1 MSFFKK
7 QDSDDRLS
15 LFLRLV
21 VYLSASLA
29 GLATVFIVGYIL
41 LKGIPFLRPELFS
54 WTYNSENV
62 SMLPALLNTILMAIL
77 ALLIALPIGIGASV
91 YLTEYAKSGNPLVTV
106 VRLATETLSGI
117 PSVIYGLFGALF
129 FVKFLNLGLSIVAG
143 AATLSIMIL
152 PLIMRTTEEA
162 LLSVEDGYR
171 EGSFAIGAGK
181 LRTIFQVVLPSAL
194 PGIFSG
200 VVLAFPYIVWEI
212 WKFISPA
219 LMPNEKKN
227 SIFYINAI
235 WILFMTGVLTGYFL
249 ILPFAINFGLLFK
262 VSDNIVQLFDL
273 SDYTTLFLQVTMGM
287 GVVFLFPIAVY
298 ILTSIGILTPKFLR
312 TYRRHAIVL
321 IMVVAAIITP
331 ADVLSMMAAALP
343 LVLLYEISV
352 VMSNI
357 IYKKMQKKST

>member
-1 MSFFKK
+1 VSFFKK

-91 YLTEYAKSGNPLVTV
+91 YLTEYAKSGNPLITV

-129 FVKFLNLGLSIVAG
+129 FVKFLNLGLSIIAG

-171 EGSFAIGAGK
+171 EGSFALGAGK

-200 VVLAFPYIVWEI
+200 VVLALGRVIGESAALIFTAGTVAEVAKSLTSSGRTLAVHMYL
-212 WKFISPA
+212 ISGEGIYVNQTYA
-219 LMPNEKKN
+219 T
-227 SIFYINAI
+227 AV
-235 WILFMTGVLTGYFL
+235 ILL
-249 ILPFAINFGLLFK
+249 ILVIVMNLL
-262 VSDNIVQLFDL
+262 SEW
-273 SDYTTLFLQVTMGM
+273 
-287 GVVFLFPIAVY
+287 IANK
-298 ILTSIGILTPKFLR
+298 LGRNK
-312 TYRRHAIVL
+312 H
-321 IMVVAAIITP
+321 
-331 ADVLSMMAAALP
+331 
-343 LVLLYEISV
+343 E
-352 VMSNI
+352 
-357 IYKKMQKKST
+357 

>member
-129 FVKFLNLGLSIVAG
+129 FVKYLNLGLSIIAG

-171 EGSFAIGAGK
+171 EGSFALGAGK

-200 VVLAFPYIVWEI
+200 VVLALGRVIGESAALIFTAGTVAEVAKSLTSSGRTLAVHMYL
-212 WKFISPA
+212 ISGEGIYVNQTYA
-219 LMPNEKKN
+219 T
-227 SIFYINAI
+227 AV
-235 WILFMTGVLTGYFL
+235 ILL
-249 ILPFAINFGLLFK
+249 ILVIVMNLL
-262 VSDNIVQLFDL
+262 SEW
-273 SDYTTLFLQVTMGM
+273 
-287 GVVFLFPIAVY
+287 IANK
-298 ILTSIGILTPKFLR
+298 LGRNK
-312 TYRRHAIVL
+312 H
-321 IMVVAAIITP
+321 
-331 ADVLSMMAAALP
+331 
-343 LVLLYEISV
+343 E
-352 VMSNI
+352 
-357 IYKKMQKKST
+357 

>member
-129 FVKFLNLGLSIVAG
+129 FVKFLNLGLSIIAG
-143 AATLSIMIL
+143 AATLSIIIL

-171 EGSFAIGAGK
+171 EGSFALGAGK

-200 VVLAFPYIVWEI
+200 VVLALGRVIGESAALIFTAGTVAEVAKSLTSSGRTLAVHMYL
-212 WKFISPA
+212 ISGEGIYVNQTYA
-219 LMPNEKKN
+219 T
-227 SIFYINAI
+227 AV
-235 WILFMTGVLTGYFL
+235 ILL
-249 ILPFAINFGLLFK
+249 ILVIVMNLL
-262 VSDNIVQLFDL
+262 SEW
-273 SDYTTLFLQVTMGM
+273 
-287 GVVFLFPIAVY
+287 IANK
-298 ILTSIGILTPKFLR
+298 LGRNK
-312 TYRRHAIVL
+312 H
-321 IMVVAAIITP
+321 
-331 ADVLSMMAAALP
+331 
-343 LVLLYEISV
+343 E
-352 VMSNI
+352 
-357 IYKKMQKKST
+357 

>member
-41 LKGIPFLRPELFS
+41 LKGIPFLSPELFS

-129 FVKFLNLGLSIVAG
+129 FVKFLNLGLSIIAG

-171 EGSFAIGAGK
+171 EGSFALGAGK

-200 VVLAFPYIVWEI
+200 VVLALGRVIGESAALIFTAGTVAEVAKSLTSSGRTLAVHMYL
-212 WKFISPA
+212 ISGEGIYVNQTYA
-219 LMPNEKKN
+219 T
-227 SIFYINAI
+227 AV
-235 WILFMTGVLTGYFL
+235 ILL
-249 ILPFAINFGLLFK
+249 ILVIVMNLL
-262 VSDNIVQLFDL
+262 SEW
-273 SDYTTLFLQVTMGM
+273 
-287 GVVFLFPIAVY
+287 IANK
-298 ILTSIGILTPKFLR
+298 LGRNK
-312 TYRRHAIVL
+312 H
-321 IMVVAAIITP
+321 
-331 ADVLSMMAAALP
+331 
-343 LVLLYEISV
+343 E
-352 VMSNI
+352 
-357 IYKKMQKKST
+357 

>member
-77 ALLIALPIGIGASV
+77 ALLIALPIGIGASI

-129 FVKFLNLGLSIVAG
+129 FVKFLNLGLSIIAG

-171 EGSFAIGAGK
+171 EGSFALGAGK

-200 VVLAFPYIVWEI
+200 VVLALGRVIGESAALIFTAGTVAEVAKSLTSSGRTLAVHMYL
-212 WKFISPA
+212 ISGEGIYVNQTYA
-219 LMPNEKKN
+219 T
-227 SIFYINAI
+227 AV
-235 WILFMTGVLTGYFL
+235 ILL
-249 ILPFAINFGLLFK
+249 ILVIVMNLL
-262 VSDNIVQLFDL
+262 SEW
-273 SDYTTLFLQVTMGM
+273 
-287 GVVFLFPIAVY
+287 IANK
-298 ILTSIGILTPKFLR
+298 LGRNK
-312 TYRRHAIVL
+312 H
-321 IMVVAAIITP
+321 
-331 ADVLSMMAAALP
+331 
-343 LVLLYEISV
+343 E
-352 VMSNI
+352 
-357 IYKKMQKKST
+357 

>member
-171 EGSFAIGAGK
+171 EGSFALGAGK

-200 VVLAFPYIVWEI
+200 VVLALGRVIGESAALIFTAGTVAEAAKSLTSSGRTLAVHMYL
-212 WKFISPA
+212 ISGEGIYVNQTYA
-219 LMPNEKKN
+219 T
-227 SIFYINAI
+227 AV
-235 WILFMTGVLTGYFL
+235 ILL
-249 ILPFAINFGLLFK
+249 ILVIVMNLL
-262 VSDNIVQLFDL
+262 SEW
-273 SDYTTLFLQVTMGM
+273 
-287 GVVFLFPIAVY
+287 IANK
-298 ILTSIGILTPKFLR
+298 LGRNK
-312 TYRRHAIVL
+312 H
-321 IMVVAAIITP
+321 
-331 ADVLSMMAAALP
+331 
-343 LVLLYEISV
+343 E
-352 VMSNI
+352 
-357 IYKKMQKKST
+357 

>member
-1 MSFFKK
+1 VSFFKK

-129 FVKFLNLGLSIVAG
+129 FVKFLNLGLSIIAG

-171 EGSFAIGAGK
+171 EGSFALGAGK

-200 VVLAFPYIVWEI
+200 VVLALGRVIGESAALIFTAGTVAEVAKSLTSSGRTLAVHMYL
-212 WKFISPA
+212 ISGEGIYVNQTYA
-219 LMPNEKKN
+219 T
-227 SIFYINAI
+227 AV
-235 WILFMTGVLTGYFL
+235 ILL
-249 ILPFAINFGLLFK
+249 ILVIVMNLL
-262 VSDNIVQLFDL
+262 SEW
-273 SDYTTLFLQVTMGM
+273 
-287 GVVFLFPIAVY
+287 IANK
-298 ILTSIGILTPKFLR
+298 LGRNK
-312 TYRRHAIVL
+312 H
-321 IMVVAAIITP
+321 
-331 ADVLSMMAAALP
+331 
-343 LVLLYEISV
+343 E
-352 VMSNI
+352 
-357 IYKKMQKKST
+357 

>member
-41 LKGIPFLRPELFS
+41 LRGIPFLRPELFS
-54 WTYNSENV
+54 WTYNSENI

-171 EGSFAIGAGK
+171 EGSFALGAGK

-200 VVLAFPYIVWEI
+200 VVLALGRVIGESAALIFTAGTVAEVAKSLTSSGRTLAVHMYL
-212 WKFISPA
+212 ISGEGIYVNQTYA
-219 LMPNEKKN
+219 T
-227 SIFYINAI
+227 AV
-235 WILFMTGVLTGYFL
+235 ILL
-249 ILPFAINFGLLFK
+249 ILVIVMNLL
-262 VSDNIVQLFDL
+262 SEW
-273 SDYTTLFLQVTMGM
+273 
-287 GVVFLFPIAVY
+287 IANK
-298 ILTSIGILTPKFLR
+298 LGRNK
-312 TYRRHAIVL
+312 H
-321 IMVVAAIITP
+321 
-331 ADVLSMMAAALP
+331 
-343 LVLLYEISV
+343 E
-352 VMSNI
+352 
-357 IYKKMQKKST
+357 

>member
-171 EGSFAIGAGK
+171 EGSFALGAGK

-200 VVLAFPYIVWEI
+200 VVLALGRVIGESAALIFTAGTVAEVAKSLTSSGRTLAVHMYL
-212 WKFISPA
+212 ISGEGIYVNQTYA
-219 LMPNEKKN
+219 T
-227 SIFYINAI
+227 AV
-235 WILFMTGVLTGYFL
+235 ILL
-249 ILPFAINFGLLFK
+249 ILVIVMNLLSEWIANK
-262 VSDNIVQLFDL
+262 LGRNVSAQ
-273 SDYTTLFLQVTMGM
+273 
-287 GVVFLFPIAVY
+287 
-298 ILTSIGILTPKFLR
+298 
-312 TYRRHAIVL
+312 
-321 IMVVAAIITP
+321 
-331 ADVLSMMAAALP
+331 
-343 LVLLYEISV
+343 
-352 VMSNI
+352 
-357 IYKKMQKKST
+357 

>member
-129 FVKFLNLGLSIVAG
+129 FVKFLNLGLSIIAG

-171 EGSFAIGAGK
+171 EGSFALGAGK
-181 LRTIFQVVLPSAL
+181 LRTIFQVVLPSVL

-200 VVLAFPYIVWEI
+200 VVLALGRVIGESAALIFTAGTVAEVAKSLTSSGRTLAVHMYL
-212 WKFISPA
+212 ISGEGIYVNQTYA
-219 LMPNEKKN
+219 T
-227 SIFYINAI
+227 AV
-235 WILFMTGVLTGYFL
+235 ILL
-249 ILPFAINFGLLFK
+249 ILVIVMNLL
-262 VSDNIVQLFDL
+262 SEW
-273 SDYTTLFLQVTMGM
+273 
-287 GVVFLFPIAVY
+287 IANK
-298 ILTSIGILTPKFLR
+298 LGRNK
-312 TYRRHAIVL
+312 H
-321 IMVVAAIITP
+321 
-331 ADVLSMMAAALP
+331 
-343 LVLLYEISV
+343 E
-352 VMSNI
+352 
-357 IYKKMQKKST
+357 

>member
-117 PSVIYGLFGALF
+117 PSVIYGWFGALF

-171 EGSFAIGAGK
+171 EGSFALGAGK

-200 VVLAFPYIVWEI
+200 VVLALGRVIGESAALIFTAGTVAEVAKSLTSSGRTLAVHMYL
-212 WKFISPA
+212 ISGEGIYVNQTYA
-219 LMPNEKKN
+219 T
-227 SIFYINAI
+227 AV
-235 WILFMTGVLTGYFL
+235 ILL
-249 ILPFAINFGLLFK
+249 ILVIVMNLL
-262 VSDNIVQLFDL
+262 SEW
-273 SDYTTLFLQVTMGM
+273 
-287 GVVFLFPIAVY
+287 IANK
-298 ILTSIGILTPKFLR
+298 LGRNK
-312 TYRRHAIVL
+312 H
-321 IMVVAAIITP
+321 
-331 ADVLSMMAAALP
+331 
-343 LVLLYEISV
+343 E
-352 VMSNI
+352 
-357 IYKKMQKKST
+357 

>member
-129 FVKFLNLGLSIVAG
+129 FVKFLNLGLSIIAG

-171 EGSFAIGAGK
+171 EGSFALGAGK

-200 VVLAFPYIVWEI
+200 VVLALGRVIGESAALIFTAGTVAEVAKSLTSSGRTLAVHMYL
-212 WKFISPA
+212 ISGEGIYVNQTYA
-219 LMPNEKKN
+219 T
-227 SIFYINAI
+227 AV
-235 WILFMTGVLTGYFL
+235 ILL
-249 ILPFAINFGLLFK
+249 ILVIVMNLL
-262 VSDNIVQLFDL
+262 SEW
-273 SDYTTLFLQVTMGM
+273 
-287 GVVFLFPIAVY
+287 IANK
-298 ILTSIGILTPKFLR
+298 LGRNK
-312 TYRRHAIVL
+312 H
-321 IMVVAAIITP
+321 
-331 ADVLSMMAAALP
+331 
-343 LVLLYEISV
+343 E
-352 VMSNI
+352 
-357 IYKKMQKKST
+357 

>member
-1 MSFFKK
+1 MSIFKK

-117 PSVIYGLFGALF
+117 PSIIYGLFGALF
-129 FVKFLNLGLSIVAG
+129 FVKFLNLGLSIIAG

-171 EGSFAIGAGK
+171 EGSFALGAGK

-200 VVLAFPYIVWEI
+200 VILALGRVIGE
-212 WKFISPA
+212 SAA
-219 LMPNEKKN
+219 L
-227 SIFYINAI
+227 IFTAG
-235 WILFMTGVLTGYFL
+235 TV
-249 ILPFAINFGLLFK
+249 AEVAK
-262 VSDNIVQLFDL
+262 S
-273 SDYTTLFLQVTMGM
+273 
-287 GVVFLFPIAVY
+287 
-298 ILTSIGILTPKFLR
+298 LTSSGRTLAVHMYLISGEGIYVNQ
-312 TYRRHAIVL
+312 TYATAVILLVLVIV
-321 IMVVAAIITP
+321 MN
-331 ADVLSMMAAALP
+331 VLSEWIANKLGRNKH
-343 LVLLYEISV
+343 E
-352 VMSNI
+352 
-357 IYKKMQKKST
+357 

>member
-7 QDSDDRLS
+7 QESDDRLS

-129 FVKFLNLGLSIVAG
+129 FVKFLNLGLSIIAG

-171 EGSFAIGAGK
+171 EGSFALGAGK

-200 VVLAFPYIVWEI
+200 VVLALGRVIGESAALIFTAGTVAEVAKSFTSSGRTLAVHMYL
-212 WKFISPA
+212 ISGEGIYVNQTYA
-219 LMPNEKKN
+219 T
-227 SIFYINAI
+227 AV
-235 WILFMTGVLTGYFL
+235 ILL
-249 ILPFAINFGLLFK
+249 ILVIVMNLL
-262 VSDNIVQLFDL
+262 SEW
-273 SDYTTLFLQVTMGM
+273 
-287 GVVFLFPIAVY
+287 IANK
-298 ILTSIGILTPKFLR
+298 LGRNK
-312 TYRRHAIVL
+312 H
-321 IMVVAAIITP
+321 
-331 ADVLSMMAAALP
+331 
-343 LVLLYEISV
+343 E
-352 VMSNI
+352 
-357 IYKKMQKKST
+357 